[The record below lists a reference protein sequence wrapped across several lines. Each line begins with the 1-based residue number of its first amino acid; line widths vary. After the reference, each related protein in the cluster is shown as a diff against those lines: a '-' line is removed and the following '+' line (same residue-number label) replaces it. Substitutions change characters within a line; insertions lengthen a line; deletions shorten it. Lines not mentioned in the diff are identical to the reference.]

1 MPAGMQRTEDRT
13 MSARGPHPSPDQWA
27 SLDAALERLHERPA
41 PGAVPSLT
49 REVARRA
56 DALRAAMASG
66 WRIADLA
73 EFFRE
78 CAGINV
84 SPGTIRTA
92 LRQALDDATSGSGR
106 GRAKRPRKKTSTSK
120 VSAPKALTSP
130 QTAARPSTSLPRATT
145 STFQP
150 VQGGVPSVTSPV
162 SGVPGAPDTV
172 PTTRHDGISMLG
184 TARTQGATKRG
195 LR

>member
-1 MPAGMQRTEDRT
+1 
-13 MSARGPHPSPDQWA
+13 MSAKGQHPSPDQWA
-27 SLDAALERLHERPA
+27 KLDAALERLHERPV
-41 PGAVPSLT
+41 PGAIPSLT
-49 REVARRA
+49 HEVARRA

-66 WRIADLA
+66 WRIGDLA

-78 CAGINV
+78 CAGITV

-92 LRQALDDATSGSGR
+92 LRKALDDATSGSR
-106 GRAKRPRKKTSTSK
+106 RSRAKRPRKKVSTSK
-120 VSAPKALTSP
+120 GAAPSAPTSG
-130 QTAARPSTSLPRATT
+130 QTTAPPPISVPRPKT

-150 VQGGVPSVTSPV
+150 VQAGVPAAASPA
-162 SGVPGAPDTV
+162 SGISGARDTV
-172 PTTRHDGISMLG
+172 STPRHDDIPMLG